1 MRYNTLILM
10 KEIITLAAQYAGELL
25 IAGVAIV
32 VRSIEKKLMIRKNR
46 KRWESGEQYSKIN
59 D

>member
-1 MRYNTLILM
+1 M
-10 KEIITLAAQYAGELL
+10 KEILTLAAQYARELL

-46 KRWESGEQYSKIN
+46 KRWESGEKYSKIN

>member
-1 MRYNTLILM
+1 M
-10 KEIITLAAQYAGELL
+10 KEILTLAAQYAGELL

-32 VRSIEKKLMIRKNR
+32 VRSIEKKIMIRKNR
-46 KRWESGEQYSKIN
+46 KKWESGEQYSKIN

>member
-1 MRYNTLILM
+1 M
-10 KEIITLAAQYAGELL
+10 KEILTLAAQYAGELL

-46 KRWESGEQYSKIN
+46 KKWESGEQYTKIN

>member
-1 MRYNTLILM
+1 M
-10 KEIITLAAQYAGELL
+10 KEILTLAAQYAGELL

-32 VRSIEKKLMIRKNR
+32 VRSIEKKIMIRKNR
-46 KRWESGEQYSKIN
+46 KRWESGEQYSRIN

>member
-1 MRYNTLILM
+1 M

>member
-1 MRYNTLILM
+1 M
-10 KEIITLAAQYAGELL
+10 KEILTLAAQYAGELL

-46 KRWESGEQYSKIN
+46 KRWESGERYSKIN

>member
-1 MRYNTLILM
+1 M
-10 KEIITLAAQYAGELL
+10 KEILTLAAQYAGELL

-46 KRWESGEQYSKIN
+46 KRWESGEKYSKIN

>member
-1 MRYNTLILM
+1 M
-10 KEIITLAAQYAGELL
+10 KEILTLAAQYAGELL

-46 KRWESGEQYSKIN
+46 KRWESGEQYSRIN
-59 D
+59 RD

>member
-1 MRYNTLILM
+1 M
-10 KEIITLAAQYAGELL
+10 KEILTLAAQYAGELL

-32 VRSIEKKLMIRKNR
+32 VRSIEKKIMIRKNR
-46 KRWESGEQYSKIN
+46 KRWESGEKYSKIN

>member
-1 MRYNTLILM
+1 M
-10 KEIITLAAQYAGELL
+10 KEILTLAAQYAGELL

>member
-1 MRYNTLILM
+1 M
-10 KEIITLAAQYAGELL
+10 KEILTLAVQYAGELI

-32 VRSIEKKLMIRKNR
+32 VRSIEKKIMIRKNR
-46 KRWESGEQYSKIN
+46 KRWESGEQYSRIN

>member
-1 MRYNTLILM
+1 M
-10 KEIITLAAQYAGELL
+10 KEILTLAAQYAGELL

-32 VRSIEKKLMIRKNR
+32 VRSIEKKIMIRKNR
-46 KRWESGEQYSKIN
+46 KKWESGEQYSKIIK